1 MTSVVRAR
9 ARQKRE
15 RKKEAP
21 CPGNAW
27 RSLTGRPHAPGKT
40 TVTGAGNGDVSGADG
55 CLFVD
60 IMPAAAGKGLALT
73 YVRQT
78 LFGMLA
84 DECLVAGDSGNDV
97 AMFQGDV
104 ERGIMV
110 RIATPSAC
118 CWGARARTHTHTHTH
133 THTLSLSRAHTPT
146 KSLTSIRTR
155 VGGQRKAG
163 AAGAT
168 PVVGLRGNAEICRGD
183 SAGIASP
190 PCGRRVN
197 GRYRVNGRRVER
209 NGAQTLRLFS
219 QTSP

>member
-1 MTSVVRAR
+1 MRAHD
-9 ARQKRE
+9 KSGE

-84 DECLVAGDSGNDV
+84 DDCLVAGDSGNDV

-110 RIATPSAC
+110 RIATPSASY
-118 CWGARARTHTHTHTH
+118 WGACAHVERDRETERQRETETERQRQ
-133 THTLSLSRAHTPT
+133 THTLSLSRTHTNEDT
-146 KSLTSIRTR
+146 HKHSHTSRWVTQSRSCWRNAGCRTMWPR
-155 VGGQRKAG
+155 
-163 AAGAT
+163 T
-168 PVVGLRGNAEICRGD
+168 NMPRGFCRD
-183 SAGIASP
+183 CVTTVWSES
-190 PCGRRVN
+190 
-197 GRYRVNGRRVER
+197 ER
-209 NGAQTLRLFS
+209 QI
-219 QTSP
+219 

>member
-1 MTSVVRAR
+1 MRAHD
-9 ARQKRE
+9 KSGE

-21 CPGNAW
+21 RPSNAW

-110 RIATPSAC
+110 RIATPSAS
-118 CWGARARTHTHTHTH
+118 CWGAR
-133 THTLSLSRAHTPT
+133 
-146 KSLTSIRTR
+146 
-155 VGGQRKAG
+155 
-163 AAGAT
+163 
-168 PVVGLRGNAEICRGD
+168 
-183 SAGIASP
+183 
-190 PCGRRVN
+190 
-197 GRYRVNGRRVER
+197 
-209 NGAQTLRLFS
+209 
-219 QTSP
+219 

>member
-118 CWGARARTHTHTHTH
+118 CWGARARARARARAHTHTHTH
-133 THTLSLSRAHTPT
+133 THVVSLSRAHTNEVT
-146 KSLTSIRTR
+146 HKHSHTRRWATQSRSCWRNAGCRTTW
-155 VGGQRKAG
+155 QRRNM
-163 AAGAT
+163 
-168 PVVGLRGNAEICRGD
+168 PRGFCRD
-183 SAGIASP
+183 CVTTVWSES
-190 PCGRRVN
+190 
-197 GRYRVNGRRVER
+197 ER
-209 NGAQTLRLFS
+209 QI
-219 QTSP
+219 

>member
-15 RKKEAP
+15 RKKKAP

-78 LFGMLA
+78 LFGMQA

-118 CWGARARTHTHTHTH
+118 CWGARVRARAHARARARTHTHTHTH
-133 THTLSLSRAHTPT
+133 THARAHTHT
-146 KSLTSIRTR
+146 HTSEQA
-155 VGGQRKAG
+155 GGG
-163 AAGAT
+163 HVCTGAT
-168 PVVGLRGNAEICRGD
+168 PAL
-183 SAGIASP
+183 P
-190 PCGRRVN
+190 GR
-197 GRYRVNGRRVER
+197 
-209 NGAQTLRLFS
+209 
-219 QTSP
+219 